1 MNDLDSSAA
10 RRQRL
15 ATSMAF
21 SAMASAAGT
30 FAMLRPSK
38 DGGPA
43 KAARQAPALAPVPSA
58 ARRQQP

>member
-30 FAMLRPSK
+30 FAMLRATK

-43 KAARQAPALAPVPSA
+43 KAARQAPAPAPVPSA